1 MYSILLNGSSFGN
14 NIPSRGLRQR
24 DPLSPYLFILG
35 AEVLSRLFIRA
46 EKESL
51 ISGIK
56 VAKRAPGISHLFFVD
71 DIFIFTGAI
80 IQEAREIK
88 EILEE
93 YCEVSGQMIN
103 FNKSATSF
111 SKGACRNRCKTI
123 ISILGVRSLLDNET
137 YQSNPL
143 NVGRNKGRTFQP
155 TVDKVKN
162 KIQSCQIP
170 LLSQAGRNALTKY
183 ITSAIPVYS
192 MSVLRFL
199 KGLRRI
205 LTGSSGVFGGEI
217 LQERKV
223 PIVLNGRTSVNLL
236 RVEG

>member
-1 MYSILLNGSSFGN
+1 MGIKLDMSKAYDQMEWDFISETLGAFGFHREFTQIVKEFIGSVLYSILLNGSSFGN

-56 VAKRAPGISHLFFVD
+56 VAKRAPGISHFFFVD
-71 DIFIFTGAI
+71 DIFIFTGSI

-103 FNKSATSF
+103 FNKSVTSL

-123 ISILGVRSLLDNET
+123 ISILGVQYLLDNET
-137 YQSNPL
+137 YLSNPL
-143 NVGRNKGRTFQP
+143 NVGRNK
-155 TVDKVKN
+155 
-162 KIQSCQIP
+162 
-170 LLSQAGRNALTKY
+170 
-183 ITSAIPVYS
+183 
-192 MSVLRFL
+192 
-199 KGLRRI
+199 
-205 LTGSSGVFGGEI
+205 
-217 LQERKV
+217 
-223 PIVLNGRTSVNLL
+223 
-236 RVEG
+236 